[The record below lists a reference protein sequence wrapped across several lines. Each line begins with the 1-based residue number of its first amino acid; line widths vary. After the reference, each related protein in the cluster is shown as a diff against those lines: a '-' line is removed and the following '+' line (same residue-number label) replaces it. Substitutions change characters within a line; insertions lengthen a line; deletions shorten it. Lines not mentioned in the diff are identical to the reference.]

1 MMVVLE
7 KEGLDG
13 TAHPYTLGWREAGM
27 RAAGRGSEHA
37 SVTSGTSREVGG
49 IEYGED
55 VSCSLHR
62 GWLYVVKL
70 RIVGHGR
77 YC

>member
-1 MMVVLE
+1 MVLD
-7 KEGLDG
+7 KEGPDR
-13 TAHPYTLGWREAGM
+13 TMRPYTLGWREAGM

-49 IEYGED
+49 IEYGEA

-62 GWLYVVKL
+62 RWLYVVKL
-70 RIVGHGR
+70 SIVGHGR
-77 YC
+77 YCQL